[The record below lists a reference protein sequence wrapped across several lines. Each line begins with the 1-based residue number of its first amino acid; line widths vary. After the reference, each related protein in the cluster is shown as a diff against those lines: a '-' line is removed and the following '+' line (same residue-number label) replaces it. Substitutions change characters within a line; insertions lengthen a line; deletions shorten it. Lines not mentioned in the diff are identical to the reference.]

1 VKRRVIETLALA
13 LLRGAALAILAATLL
28 LIGSIAWGGAGVVT
42 WDFLTNEPTEGMTHG
57 GIFPAIFGTICITVL
72 MIVMALPL
80 GVCAAIY
87 MVEYAGASGLARV
100 IRASVNNLAG
110 VPSIVFGLFG
120 VGFFIL
126 FVGRSI
132 DRVRGGG
139 LLFGQ
144 PAMLW
149 AAATLAIL
157 VLPVI
162 IVNTA
167 EALGAVPRSHREA
180 SFALGATRWQTVSRV
195 VLPQARAGILT
206 GSILS
211 ISRGAGE
218 TAPILFTG
226 CAYFLPRLPVVDLA
240 IPFTG
245 LSIPMVNPLD
255 QFMELSYHIFIM
267 ATQSTDAAVTRPIQ
281 YGTTLVLVALTVV
294 LNLAAITLR
303 ARYRRGLASR

>member
-1 VKRRVIETLALA
+1 MKRRFVETVALAFLRGTTLAVLLA
-13 LLRGAALAILAATLL
+13 TVLL
-28 LIGSIAWGGAGVVT
+28 LGSIVRGGTGVIT
-42 WDFLTNEPTEGMTHG
+42 WEFLTAEPTEGMTHG
-57 GIFPAIFGTICITVL
+57 GIFPAVFGTVCITL
-72 MIVMALPL
+72 LTILMALPL

-87 MVEYAGASGLARV
+87 MVEYAGNSGLARV

-120 VGFFIL
+120 VGFFVL

-149 AAATLAIL
+149 AAATLAVL

-167 EALGAVPRSHREA
+167 EALNAVPRSHREA

-195 VLPQARAGILT
+195 VLPQAQAGILT

-226 CAYFLPRLPVVDLA
+226 CAYFLPRLPIVHLSVPL
-240 IPFTG
+240 TG

-267 ATQSTDAAVTRPIQ
+267 ATQSTDAALTRPIQ
-281 YGTTLVLVALTVV
+281 YGTTLVLVGLTFI
-294 LNLAAITLR
+294 LNITAITLR
-303 ARYRRGLASR
+303 VRYRRGLEAR

>member
-1 VKRRVIETLALA
+1 
-13 LLRGAALAILAATLL
+13 
-28 LIGSIAWGGAGVVT
+28 
-42 WDFLTNEPTEGMTHG
+42 
-57 GIFPAIFGTICITVL
+57 

-87 MVEYAGASGLARV
+87 MVEYAGNSGLARI

-126 FVGRSI
+126 FIGRSI

-149 AAATLAIL
+149 AAATLAVL

-167 EALGAVPRSHREA
+167 EALTAVPRSHREA

-226 CAYFLPRLPVVDLA
+226 CAYFLPRLPIVHLNV
-240 IPFTG
+240 PFTG
-245 LSIPMVNPLD
+245 LSVPMVNPLD

-267 ATQSTDAAVTRPIQ
+267 ATQSTDAALTRPIQ
-281 YGTTLVLVALTVV
+281 YGTTLVLVALTFI
-294 LNLAAITLR
+294 LNLAAISLR
-303 ARYRRGLASR
+303 VRYRRGLETR